1 MMKKA
6 ISLIKEQNPDLQKLI
21 PHLKG
26 TIGLLFTNSD
36 LQEIRE
42 VIAKNRVGAPAKQG
56 QISPVTV
63 VIPAHNTGLEPTKTS
78 FFQALNIPTKITR
91 GTVDILN
98 DYVLLK
104 PGDKVGNSEAALL
117 QLLNIRPFSYGLTI
131 EKIYDNGSIYS
142 AEVLDIT
149 SDDLMKRF
157 LDGIAN
163 IASVSLATGYPTEA
177 AIPHMLVNGFKNL
190 LAVAVSTDYTFKQA
204 EATKEFL
211 KDPSKFV
218 VAPAK
223 EEKKEEKKEEEE
235 EEKKE
240 EQKVEKKEEEKPQ
253 DTTKPQTEQKS
264 KRIYTRDDFIWG
276 KKIGE
281 GAYSQ
286 VSENLFYCLLKKVYL
301 TTYKPTGK
309 KYATKVINQEMI
321 IREKKVKTVKME
333 KQVLT
338 MLKHP
343 NIIKLFCTY
352 RDDVNLCKC

>member
-1 MMKKA
+1 MVNITEKKKNYITQFTSYTEEYKKILVVGVKNVGSKQMADIRIALRGKAVLVMGKNTMMKKA

-223 EEKKEEKKEEEE
+223 EEKKRRKEGRRR
-235 EEKKE
+235 KE
-240 EQKVEKKEEEKPQ
+240 
-253 DTTKPQTEQKS
+253 
-264 KRIYTRDDFIWG
+264 R
-276 KKIGE
+276 
-281 GAYSQ
+281 
-286 VSENLFYCLLKKVYL
+286 
-301 TTYKPTGK
+301 
-309 KYATKVINQEMI
+309 
-321 IREKKVKTVKME
+321 RE
-333 KQVLT
+333 
-338 MLKHP
+338 
-343 NIIKLFCTY
+343 
-352 RDDVNLCKC
+352 RRGRRRGR